1 MTKKLTPQE
10 KQNRK
15 PAVRACVF
23 CHQKHLQCSN
33 ERPCK
38 NCVKRNI
45 GHECRDIVR
54 KRVQYLTG
62 NGKGSSSKTKT
73 PRKKLKSTPLTASSP
88 SVASTISPLPIDA
101 GFKQEFLT
109 PNEIAMADSSLANQP
124 LSMSPLNPQG
134 SNNITNNFN
143 SHATSQQIKEI
154 LEVPPHVNSMMNNS
168 GLNTNVSLTPETLMI
183 PDHLQFHTT
192 TMLNTT
198 NDVLNKLLT
207 DQFETESLISANNSN
222 NTSHNDNFIAQ
233 NNNNN
238 PEPSN
243 LHNRH
248 QFSSNYLNEEYLM
261 LGDIL
266 LHSKPVSPSPSNTSA
281 SEHNTNTLS
290 PTNFGFIQ
298 NIDFEGFNQPKRKVA
313 KKLKESR
320 PFISLGYTDDST
332 LRLNHAPEANGQTE
346 DLLDHN
352 KDDSRKNLGN
362 GNLIINFETKYVK
375 DYVSP
380 FITNGLYQSVKD
392 IYSYQIINYEYPDSY
407 HALTKFL
414 KERFGGNELSIDERK
429 EKRSKL
435 LVILKLI
442 ASYRPT
448 FIAAHKSLL
457 KPQDLLFLEMS
468 LQRSLLDYKKLVEL
482 SASPSIMWRRTG
494 EIIYITEEM
503 GLLLGYLPIEILEKR
518 FFLFS
523 LMPDEEIIR
532 YFKFFKNIA
541 VNDLQSLISIKVK
554 LINKEGR
561 LVEFCSVYTIKRD
574 IFDIPMLIV
583 GQFLPV
589 M

>member
-1 MTKKLTPQE
+1 MTKKLTVQE
-10 KQNRK
+10 KQNRR

-38 NCVKRNI
+38 NCMKRDI

-62 NGKGSSSKTKT
+62 NGKGSSTKLKT
-73 PRKKLKSTPLTASSP
+73 PRKKQKSAPIAEVSP
-88 SVASTISPLPIDA
+88 SVASTTSPYLTDVSL
-101 GFKQEFLT
+101 KQEFRT
-109 PNEIAMADSSLANQP
+109 PTEIPMVDPLPQQP
-124 LSMSPLNPQG
+124 LSMSPLNPHN
-134 SNNITNNFN
+134 SNTLTNNFN
-143 SHATSQQIKEI
+143 SNTTNQQIKDI
-154 LEVPPHVNSMMNNS
+154 LELPPHVNTLVNGS
-168 GLNTNVSLTPETLMI
+168 GINTNVSLTPETFMV
-183 PDHLQFHTT
+183 PDHLQFHPA

-207 DQFETESLISANNSN
+207 DQFETESLISANNSTN
-222 NTSHNDNFIAQ
+222 ANHNDNFISQ
-233 NNNNN
+233 NSNDD
-238 PEPSN
+238 PETSN

-248 QFSSNYLNEEYLM
+248 KFSSNYLNEEYLM

-281 SEHNTNTLS
+281 SEHNTNNLS
-290 PTNFGFIQ
+290 PTNFGFIL
-298 NIDFEGFNQPKRKVA
+298 NIDFEGFNQPKKKVA

-332 LRLNHAPEANGQTE
+332 LRLNHAPESNGLTE

-352 KDDSRKNLGN
+352 KGESKKNQGN
-362 GNLIINFETKYVK
+362 GNPIINFGTKYVK

-414 KERFGGNELSIDERK
+414 KERFGGNDLSVEERK

-482 SASPSIMWRRTG
+482 SSSPSIMWRRTG

-523 LMPDEEIIR
+523 LMPDEEILK

-541 VNDLQSLISIKVK
+541 VNDLQSLVSIKVK
-554 LINKEGR
+554 LINKEGK